1 MPVRLFAWLQ
11 MQVMPGKEKYTLE
24 EMITLEIEA
33 DRGENVDGKLEGGGR
48 DDKGSCFF
56 VCFFGGAESWFG
68 VWHNQ

>member
-48 DDKGSCFF
+48 DDEGS
-56 VCFFGGAESWFG
+56 
-68 VWHNQ
+68 